1 MQIVRQLLL
10 LMNSS
15 RQWRLVCPTLKKL
28 VLRSWWHIYPVDNY
42 NDGFAESVDVLK
54 VQISTNLSKTYS
66 DNLHK
71 RDRNLSFGEQNGA
84 KFRFDYFDAEVFN
97 YVSENKITVQRR
109 LPLSKLIYDT
119 TEVVEYSET
128 QEIEWTHNEGTT
140 IINGYPCLTATAYVA
155 GRMWRV
161 WYTLEIPTKANLWR
175 FTGLPGLVILAED
188 ESGEFKFDCSDM
200 NKVKEPILIYD
211 WSTRKMSKT
220 KWLKT
225 EREMY
230 TNPDNFF
237 NRDGKLI
244 IMDNDTHQPITE
256 TWSVR
261 YNPLELN

>member
-1 MQIVRQLLL
+1 MAARLPNAKEVGITQLVAYY
-10 LMNSS
+10 NF
-15 RQWRLVCPTLKKL
+15 T
-28 VLRSWWHIYPVDNY
+28 YPVDNY

-71 RDRNLSFGEQNGA
+71 RDRNLSFGEQNGT

-109 LPLSKLIYDT
+109 LPLSQLIYNT
-119 TEVVEYSET
+119 TEVVEYSEP
-128 QEIEWTHNEGTT
+128 QEIEWTQNEGTA
-140 IINGYPCLTATAYVA
+140 IINGYQCLSATASVA
-155 GRMWRV
+155 GRKWCV
-161 WYTLEIPTKANLWR
+161 WYSLEIPTKANLWR

-188 ESGEFKFDCSDM
+188 ESGEFKFDCSDI

-211 WSTRKMSKT
+211 WDTRIMSKT